1 MEEVR
6 LRGKSFELNP
16 TTVTVD
22 WDDLDPYDFNT
33 EYIKVIKEN
42 NHETLYRIQYK
53 EKEKNL
59 LKRDSVINKNIN
71 FKFIIL

>member
-1 MEEVR
+1 MR
-6 LRGKSFELNP
+6 LVFFHYEYEGETHRYYP
-16 TTVTVD
+16 D
-22 WDDLDPYDFNT
+22 I
-33 EYIKVIKEN
+33 YIKSENKVIEVKSTYTFN
-42 NHETLYRIQYK
+42 K